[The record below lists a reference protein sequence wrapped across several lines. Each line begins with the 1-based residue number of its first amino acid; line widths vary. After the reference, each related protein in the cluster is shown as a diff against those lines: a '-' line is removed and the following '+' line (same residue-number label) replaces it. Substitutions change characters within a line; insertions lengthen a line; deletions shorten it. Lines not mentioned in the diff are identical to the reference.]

1 MTNNLAS
8 MELDVAVERLRT
20 VLAASRTV
28 DRRQNAPIAKKGQTL
43 FVVGR
48 DRPLHRGV

>member
-1 MTNNLAS
+1 MTNSLAS
-8 MELDVAVERLRT
+8 MELDVAIERLRAT
-20 VLAASRTV
+20 LAVGKMA